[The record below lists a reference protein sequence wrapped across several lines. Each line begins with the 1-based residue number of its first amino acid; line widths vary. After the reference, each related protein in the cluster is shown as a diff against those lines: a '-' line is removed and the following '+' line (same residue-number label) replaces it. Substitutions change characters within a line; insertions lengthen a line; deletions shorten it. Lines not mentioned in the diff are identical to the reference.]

1 MLRRTAERPTQALVD
16 AYAELYPE
24 EMARSLELRRPEEI
38 SAILDKQPIHRAA
51 VIFQRLLPD
60 VAVATLE
67 AIDEDTFRDLMPV
80 LDPAKVAELLAR
92 LDPDTLASRLAA
104 LDAKLAHELESL
116 MAYPADSA
124 GAIMDP
130 RVAALHPE
138 ATVKDAIA
146 RLRKMKDRRV
156 HRVFVVDA
164 DGRLTGAID
173 LQDLAIS
180 QPSKPLQGLI
190 TRKPLSVQATAA
202 QSEAVELF
210 EEHKLTSLPVVDFE
224 GRLVG
229 IIRHSMLISAAQE
242 EAAAD
247 IQKMVGVSK
256 DERALSTVTFSVRK
270 RLPWLQI
277 NLATAFLAAF
287 VVGLFEGTIAR
298 YTALAVLL
306 PVAAGQSGNTGA
318 QALAV
323 TMRGLALREIR
334 VRHWLRLSFKELTVG
349 FINGCAVA
357 VVTAI
362 AVYFWSG
369 SQGLALVIGLAMV
382 ISMAVAGIAGASV
395 PMVLTILRQDPAQA
409 SSIILTTV
417 TDVVGFLSFLG
428 LATLAAGLLA

>member
-1 MLRRTAERPTQALVD
+1 MVRSAERPTQALVD
-16 AYAELYPE
+16 VYAELYPDE
-24 EMARSLELRRPEEI
+24 VARDLEGLRPSEVATFLER
-38 SAILDKQPIHRAA
+38 QPITRAA
-51 VIFQRLLPD
+51 SVFNRLLPD
-60 VAVATLE
+60 RAVAAVEAMDEETFRNFAPALE
-67 AIDEDTFRDLMPV
+67 AT
-80 LDPAKVAELLAR
+80 KTAELLAR
-92 LDPDTLASRLAA
+92 LDPDRRAERLAL
-104 LDAKLAHELESL
+104 LDPRLKREIESL
-116 MAYPADSA
+116 LAYPADSA

-138 ATVKDAIA
+138 STVKEAVA
-146 RLRKMKDRRV
+146 QLRKMKDRRV
-156 HRVFVVDA
+156 HHVFVVDP
-164 DGRLTGAID
+164 DGLLVGSVN
-173 LQDLAIS
+173 LQDLAVTE
-180 QPSKPLQGLI
+180 PSERLGNLI
-190 TRKPLSVQATAA
+190 KRKPISVQATAA
-202 QSEAVELF
+202 RTEVAELF

-229 IIRHSMLISAAQE
+229 SIRHGVLVSAAQE

-256 DERALSTVTFSVRK
+256 DERALSAVSFSVRK

-334 VRHWLRLSFKELTVG
+334 VRHWLRLTFKELAVG
-349 FINGCAVA
+349 FVNGLAVA
-357 VVTAI
+357 VVTAV

-382 ISMAVAGIAGASV
+382 ISMTVAGIAGASV
-395 PMVLTILRQDPAQA
+395 PMVLTLLRQDPAQA

>member
-1 MLRRTAERPTQALVD
+1 MVRSAERPTKALVE
-16 AYAELYPE
+16 AYTELYPDE
-24 EMARSLELRRPEEI
+24 VARSLEARPSEAVASFLKEQ
-38 SAILDKQPIHRAA
+38 STPRAVA
-51 VIFQRLLPD
+51 VLERLLPD
-60 VAVATLE
+60 VAAVALAEIDATTFQAWVPALE
-67 AIDEDTFRDLMPV
+67 
-80 LDPAKVAELLAR
+80 PARAAELLAR
-92 LDPDTLASRLAA
+92 LEQDRLTSRLAL
-104 LDAKLAHELESL
+104 LDPRLKQEIESL
-116 MAYPADSA
+116 IAYPADSA

-130 RVAALHPE
+130 RVTALHPDSTVEE
-138 ATVKDAIA
+138 ATAL
-146 RLRKMKDRRV
+146 LRKIGDRRV
-156 HRVFVVDA
+156 YHVFVVDA
-164 DGRLTGAID
+164 ETRLLGAVN
-173 LQDLAIS
+173 LQELAVS
-180 QPSKPLQGLI
+180 EPSLPLRDLI
-190 TRKPLSVQATAA
+190 TRTPVSVQATAA

-210 EEHKLTSLPVVDFE
+210 EQHKLTSLPVTDFE

-229 IIRHSMLISAAQE
+229 IIRHGVLVSAFQE

-256 DERALSTVTFSVRK
+256 DERALSTVPFSVRK
-270 RLPWLQI
+270 RLPWLQV

-287 VVGLFEGTIAR
+287 VVGLFEGTIAQ

-334 VRHWLRLSFKELTVG
+334 VRHWLRLSFKELAVG
-349 FINGCAVA
+349 FVNGCAVA

-369 SQGLALVIGLAMV
+369 SPGLAIVIGLAMV
-382 ISMAVAGIAGASV
+382 ISMVIAGIAGASV
-395 PMVLTILRQDPAQA
+395 PMVLTVLRQDPAQA

-428 LATLAAGLLA
+428 LATLAAGLL

>member
-1 MLRRTAERPTQALVD
+1 MVGSAERARKALVQ
-16 AYAELYPE
+16 AYAALYSDEAARELERWPPVE
-24 EMARSLELRRPEEI
+24 IATVLEG
-38 SAILDKQPIHRAA
+38 QPLERAVA
-51 VIFQRLLPD
+51 VCNRLLPE
-60 VAVATLE
+60 VAASALE
-67 AIDEDTFRDLMPV
+67 AMDDDFFQALI
-80 LDPAKVAELLAR
+80 PALQPSKAAELLAR
-92 LDPDTLASRLAA
+92 LGPERLAGRLA
-104 LDAKLAHELESL
+104 LLDPRLRGELESL
-116 MAYPADSA
+116 IAYPADSA

-130 RVAALHPE
+130 RVAALHPDSTVGE
-138 ATVKDAIA
+138 AISL
-146 RLRKMKDRRV
+146 LRKMRDRRV
-156 HRVFVVDA
+156 HHIFVVDA
-164 DGRLTGAID
+164 EGHLTGAVN
-173 LQDLAIS
+173 LQELAVS
-180 QPSKPLQGLI
+180 EPSLPLQELA
-190 TRKPLSVQATAA
+190 TRTPVSVQATAA
-202 QSEAVELF
+202 QSQAVELF
-210 EEHKLTSLPVVDFE
+210 EQHKLTSLPVTDFE
-224 GRLVG
+224 DRLVG
-229 IIRHSMLISAAQE
+229 IIRHTALVSAAQE

-334 VRHWLRLSFKELTVG
+334 VRHWLSLMFKELTVG

-357 VVTAI
+357 VVTAV
-362 AVYFWSG
+362 AVYLWSG
-369 SQGLALVIGLAMV
+369 SSGLALVIGLAMI
-382 ISMAVAGIAGASV
+382 ISMAIAGIAGASV
-395 PMVLTILRQDPAQA
+395 PMVLTILKQDPAQA

>member
-1 MLRRTAERPTQALVD
+1 MARSPERPNQALVD

-24 EMARSLELRRPEEI
+24 EVAKGLETRRPEEI
-38 SAILDKQPIHRAA
+38 AEFLGRQTIARAVA
-51 VIFQRLLPD
+51 VIQRLVPD
-60 VAVATLE
+60 VAAATL
-67 AIDEDTFRDLMPV
+67 AALDGDTFRKLV
-80 LDPAKVAELLAR
+80 PALEPTRSAELLAR
-92 LDPDTLASRLAA
+92 LSADQIDSYLARLDTRLA
-104 LDAKLAHELESL
+104 DEIRSL

-130 RVAALHPE
+130 RVAALHPGS
-138 ATVKDAIA
+138 TVREAIA
-146 RLRKMKDRRV
+146 RLRKVKDRRV
-156 HRVFVVDA
+156 HHVLVVDS
-164 DGRLTGAID
+164 DGRLVGTVN
-173 LQDLAIS
+173 LQVLAIS
-180 QPSKPLQGLI
+180 EPSEQLEQLI
-190 TRKPLSVQATAA
+190 TRAPVSVQATSA

-210 EEHKLTSLPVVDFE
+210 EQHKLTSLPVVDFE

-229 IIRHSMLISAAQE
+229 IIRHGQLVSAAQE
-242 EAAAD
+242 EAVAD

-256 DERALSTVTFSVRK
+256 DERALSPVTFSVRK

-287 VVGLFEGTIAR
+287 VVGLFESTIAR

-334 VRHWLRLSFKELTVG
+334 LRHWLRLTFKELVVG

-357 VVTAI
+357 VVTAA
-362 AVYFWSG
+362 AVYVWSG
-369 SQGLALVIGLAMV
+369 SSGLALVIGLAMV
-382 ISMAVAGIAGASV
+382 ISMAIAGIAGASV
-395 PMVLTILRQDPAQA
+395 PMALTILRQDPAQA